1 MYYPSS
7 QIKTGLFTNGNEYFK
22 ISDNSIY
29 VGNYWKTSDGK
40 FFTGFSPDS
49 NLYEELFPITQ
60 LTEESKL
67 TSILIKTGSVNVDN
81 YLKIKNLNPNNLPIV
96 YSPSYSLTFPIKEDY
111 EAGVFTRYFCKKIN
125 ELIYLELSKNT
136 YDKLLGNDSSIDYN
150 TYIPF
155 EIPWILKGRNIDQ
168 VARENFKNTS
178 AIEKQ
183 QNLLGLTQY
192 IKNYS
197 QYYVG

>member
-22 ISDNSIY
+22 VSNNSIY

-40 FFTGFSPDS
+40 FFTGLGLND
-49 NLYEELFPITQ
+49 NLYEELFPIPQ
-60 LTEESKL
+60 LTEEAKL
-67 TSILIKTGSVNVDN
+67 ASILIKTGSIDVNN
-81 YLKIKNLNPNNLPIV
+81 YLKVKNINPNNLPVV
-96 YSPSYSLTFPIKEDY
+96 YAPIYSLNFPTKEDY
-111 EAGVFTRYFCKKIN
+111 ETGVFTRYFCKKIN
-125 ELIYLELSKNT
+125 ELIYLELSKDI
-136 YDKLLGNDSSIDYN
+136 YDKLAGNDPSIDFD
-150 TYIPF
+150 TYIEF
-155 EIPWILKGRNIDQ
+155 EIPWLLKGRNINQ
-168 VARENFKNTS
+168 VARENFKNVS